1 VIEVGI
7 LSDTHGM
14 IHPEIVKLMN
24 TCDFV
29 IHAGDIIDE
38 DSLAVLKPKQK
49 MIAVKG
55 NNDIYITSLGE
66 VEMLNLPGGNIAVEH
81 GHRHGHTQPS
91 HDSLRQAYPNA
102 KVIVYGHTHKQVID
116 KEQSTWV
123 VNPGSAGQIRNYGAA
138 KCLKLTIKSN
148 QEWVI
153 EPQIFDDVF
162 N

>member
-1 VIEVGI
+1 MIEVGI

-24 TCDFV
+24 ACDFV

-38 DSLAVLKPKQK
+38 DSLAVLQPKQK

-81 GHRHGHTQPS
+81 GHRHGHAHPS

-116 KEQSTWV
+116 KEQATWV
-123 VNPGSAGQIRNYGAA
+123 VNPGSAGKIRNYGAA
-138 KCLKLTIKSN
+138 KCLKLTIKSD

>member
-1 VIEVGI
+1 MIEVGI

-55 NNDIYITSLGE
+55 NNDIYISSLGE
-66 VEMLNLPGGNIAVEH
+66 VEMLNL
-81 GHRHGHTQPS
+81 
-91 HDSLRQAYPNA
+91 SL
-102 KVIVYGHTHKQVID
+102 IHI
-116 KEQSTWV
+116 
-123 VNPGSAGQIRNYGAA
+123 
-138 KCLKLTIKSN
+138 
-148 QEWVI
+148 
-153 EPQIFDDVF
+153 
-162 N
+162 